1 MIRDTKNSYSLVSIS
16 LHWLGAL
23 ILAYLWFSAPDD
35 HGGRVQVSDVD
46 HIALGSGLGLFLL
59 ARIAWR
65 MSSVSPDAL
74 SNNPMLNTVAK
85 WVKALLLVDILLILT
100 TGVLFVWFSG
110 HTVSAFGVLPL
121 PSLTG
126 PVPGLAGPMR
136 GLHSLSTNLILPAL
150 VGLHVLGALKHLVI
164 DRDGTFGRMIWP
176 ARQA

>member
-1 MIRDTKNSYSLVSIS
+1 MIRDTKNSYSLVSIT

-23 ILAYLWFSAPDD
+23 ILAYLWFNAPDD
-35 HGGRVQVSDVD
+35 HGGTVQVSDAS

-74 SNNPMLNTVAK
+74 SNNVALNTVAK
-85 WVKALLLVDILLILT
+85 WVKALLLLDISLILA
-100 TGVLFVWFSG
+100 TGVLYVWFSG
-110 HTVSAFGVLPL
+110 HTVSVFGLFQLPNL
-121 PSLTG
+121 VVPAPSLAFPTR
-126 PVPGLAGPMR
+126 A
-136 GLHSLSTNLILPAL
+136 LHSLSTNLILPAL
-150 VGLHVLGALKHLVI
+150 AGLHVLGAVKHLVI